1 MSLLIKCYC
10 CVTQSNSREDLQE
23 FEILGDK
30 VEGSNKAGPLMV
42 SKLSLA
48 PYQILLD
55 FLYLTLIDVILQINT
70 LLSYL

>member
-1 MSLLIKCYC
+1 M
-10 CVTQSNSREDLQE
+10 TQSNSREDLQE
-23 FEILGDK
+23 FEILIDK
-30 VEGSNKAGPLMV
+30 AEGSNKVGPLMV

-48 PYQILLD
+48 PNQILLD

>member
-1 MSLLIKCYC
+1 MFLLIKCLC

-30 VEGSNKAGPLMV
+30 VEGSDKVGPLMV

-48 PYQILLD
+48 PNQILLD